1 MSKREYDVVLY
12 GASGFTGKQT
22 VEYFARHAGAIRWAI
37 AGRNQAKLEAVKTQ
51 IGDTVKAIDVLVAD
65 SQDQAAIDA
74 IVSRTRVLLTTAGP
88 FALYG
93 TKIVDACV
101 RFKTHYV
108 DITGETV
115 WARELIDRYHTQ
127 AAADGTRIIPF
138 CGFDSI
144 PSDLGAYL
152 IARHIQSK
160 FGVGCK
166 QVKAFFQMAGGVNGG
181 TLATAF
187 NLYESGQAK
196 QARDPF
202 LLNPPGAHSPEEQ
215 RRNQDPTA
223 AHYDSDL
230 GAWVAPFVMGPINT
244 RVVRRSQALFSE
256 WQAGYGA
263 NFAYQE
269 FMKFDGGLGWMPATG
284 FSTGA
289 ALFQV
294 ALASPLRPL
303 LKSMLPAPGQGPSE
317 KTMNEGWFRCELL
330 GIADDGQTVRG
341 VIKDQG
347 DPGNRATVKFLC
359 EAALSLAINTD
370 ELPGGATRGGILTPA
385 TALGDVLAKR
395 LRDAGMTIEIG
406 K

>member
-1 MSKREYDVVLY
+1 MSTRDYDVVLY

-22 VEYFARHAGAIRWAI
+22 VEYFAKHAGNIRWAI
-37 AGRNQAKLEAVKTQ
+37 AGRNKAKLEAVKTQ
-51 IGDTVKAIDVLVAD
+51 IGDTIKAIDVLIAD
-65 SQDQAAIDA
+65 SQDQTAIDA
-74 IVSRTRVLLTTAGP
+74 IVSRTRVILTTAGP

-115 WARELIDRYHTQ
+115 WAKQLIDRYHAQ
-127 AAADGTRIIPF
+127 AAQDGTRIIPF

-152 IARHIQSK
+152 MARHIKTK

-166 QVKAFFQMAGGVNGG
+166 QVKAYFQMAGGVNGG

-202 LLNPPGAHSPEEQ
+202 LLNPSSQHSAEEI

-223 AHYDSDL
+223 AQFDKDL
-230 GAWVAPFVMGPINT
+230 GAWAAPFVMGPINT
-244 RVVRRSQALFSE
+244 RVVRRSNALFAQWNES
-256 WQAGYGA
+256 YGTD
-263 NFAYQE
+263 FSYQE
-269 FMKFDGGLGWMPATG
+269 YMKFNGSLGWMPATG
-284 FSTGA
+284 LSTGA
-289 ALFQV
+289 SLFQV

-303 LKSMLPAPGQGPSE
+303 LKSMLPSPGEGPSE

-330 GIADDGQTVRG
+330 GIADNGQIVHG
-341 VIKDQG
+341 VIKDKG

-359 EAALSLAINTD
+359 ESALCLANNTN

-395 LRDAGMTIEIG
+395 LRDAGMTIEIE
-406 K
+406 